1 MGRIREFF
9 SKIKGAWDGLSRL
22 RKTSIIIILVS
33 LLIAL
38 IVYPLTI
45 GKTEYLPVFTNLSI
59 QDSAQIVDTLEDQNF
74 TDYKIAD
81 GGSTILAPAD
91 QVDTLR
97 INLAMEGTL
106 PNSGKGYELFDD
118 TSYSMTDADRRI
130 MYQRAL
136 EGELERSIQSLD
148 EVERARVHLVLSE
161 DSIFVK
167 EKEPSTAS
175 IILTLKPGKALEAK
189 QILGII
195 SLVSG
200 AVKDLP
206 EENVRVVDSRANL
219 LS

>member
-97 INLAMEGTL
+97 INLAMECRACECL
-106 PNSGKGYELFDD
+106 
-118 TSYSMTDADRRI
+118 ADRDRSAAH
-130 MYQRAL
+130 RAAMPPAH
-136 EGELERSIQSLD
+136 EGRRSTAPPSAACHA
-148 EVERARVHLVLSE
+148 RARRPACSAARPT
-161 DSIFVK
+161 
-167 EKEPSTAS
+167 PSRRAAAAPCFAS
-175 IILTLKPGKALEAK
+175 RRRRKA
-189 QILGII
+189 
-195 SLVSG
+195 V
-200 AVKDLP
+200 P
-206 EENVRVVDSRANL
+206 
-219 LS
+219 